1 MIRSLVVAAIGLV
14 LSAAVMAVIGGAHA
28 ALLSTAVLAPVGV
41 AVLAGAHLASAR
53 PRWVGPLSRRFALGV
68 GVTVGALLLAIVL
81 GSQLMFISEH
91 DAWVTAGILVFATLV
106 AGRAAQLLSSAVRR
120 DVEAIR
126 DGLLAVERGSRD
138 VRLVTGGCDELT
150 ELADA
155 GNHMIT
161 TLAGEEASRDAADI
175 ARRQVVASLSHDLRT
190 PITSLALMTEAI
202 NDGMVDQEA
211 VRRYLPAMQTHVQA
225 LAALVDDLFEL
236 SRLEA
241 GQIVWTVESVSLA
254 ALVDDTVAALE
265 PDAEAKGVALKAQV
279 GDDLR
284 PAQGSRD
291 KLQRVLFNL
300 LQNAIRHTPSDG
312 AVTVRAAPVGEEIE
326 VEVADTG
333 NGIAV
338 ADRVRVFDAFYRGT
352 DNGARAGSTSGLGL
366 AIARA
371 IIEAHGGRIWVEPA
385 DPGTRV
391 RFRLPARS
399 A

>member
-1 MIRSLVVAAIGLV
+1 
-14 LSAAVMAVIGGAHA
+14 
-28 ALLSTAVLAPVGV
+28 
-41 AVLAGAHLASAR
+41 
-53 PRWVGPLSRRFALGV
+53 
-68 GVTVGALLLAIVL
+68 
-81 GSQLMFISEH
+81 
-91 DAWVTAGILVFATLV
+91 
-106 AGRAAQLLSSAVRR
+106 
-120 DVEAIR
+120 
-126 DGLLAVERGSRD
+126 
-138 VRLVTGGCDELT
+138 
-150 ELADA
+150 
-155 GNHMIT
+155 MIT